1 MNDLDLILVSK
12 FIFGFMCFQSDDNFT
27 FMSFGNNVLI
37 FNHYSLSVILA
48 ALVSDTFKGQFY
60 SK

>member
-1 MNDLDLILVSK
+1 MNDLDLILLSK
-12 FIFGFMCFQSDDNFT
+12 FIFGFMCFQSDDT

-48 ALVSDTFKGQFY
+48 ALISDTFKGQFY